1 MHVLR
6 RPVELAV
13 VSGPLEKTYLELV
26 PTSMFGATTDV
37 LQAAGYDI
45 WLAAVLPQS
54 ATTRPLAQH
63 KTATTE

>member
-26 PTSMFGATTDV
+26 PTSEFGGNYGRSPGGR
-37 LQAAGYDI
+37 L
-45 WLAAVLPQS
+45 
-54 ATTRPLAQH
+54 
-63 KTATTE
+63 